1 MKAKTIFYLLSV
13 VFIFS
18 FSSCNREEHDENT
31 DCGCEKQQE
40 EQYEFKHGVSQSNFS
55 RSYTES

>member
-1 MKAKTIFYLLSV
+1 MKAKMIFYLLFA

-18 FSSCNREEHDENT
+18 LASCTKEEKDENT

-40 EQYEFKHGVSQSNFS
+40 FKPRSN
-55 RSYTES
+55 TE